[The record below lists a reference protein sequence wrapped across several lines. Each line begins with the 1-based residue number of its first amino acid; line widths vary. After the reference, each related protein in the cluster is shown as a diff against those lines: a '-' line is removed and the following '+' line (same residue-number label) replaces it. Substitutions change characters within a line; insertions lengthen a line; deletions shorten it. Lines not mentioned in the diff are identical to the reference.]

1 MKPTPKSQ
9 QSRDGFALVV
19 TISMMVLLV
28 IVVVATLSLSTIT
41 IRSVDRDSAQAIA
54 RANARLAMMLAIG
67 QLQKEAGPDQRV
79 TGSAEIVEADA
90 NPYWT
95 GVWKVGPK
103 NTNSQPTWLVSGP
116 NPEPGNTLDDANSA
130 VLVKPPSTDK
140 TRKEVRAEYVEVK
153 GKQLDGRYAYWVG
166 DEGTKVRVDVAN
178 PDDKNVTDWERVGR
192 SQSPREP
199 GFAAFDKKHR
209 NMWAGFD
216 SDYAE
221 SVDRRTLVSM
231 GTVALAAKDSGDLQR
246 DEIPRYYFNDL
257 TTGGFGL
264 PVNVRDGGM
273 KKDLS
278 VLLDRSQQQ
287 KSYVADFFGAKPV
300 AIGSGVDGWVA
311 GTTVYSFPG
320 PDRVKFTLS
329 PTVTNSYSNG
339 FVGPNWGILY
349 NYARLWETV
358 QGSTSPMIGLNPRV
372 DSNLRQPNWLPYRE
386 FYKGQGFQED
396 IQHTNS
402 GLNPVMALS
411 QLGFSLK
418 TDVTGS
424 GPPSHPGPVYGVTI
438 MFKPVVGLWNPYNV
452 HIQTAIYQLEWA
464 SGPFIR
470 LSSNIVEPLIMD
482 DINVSPKTL
491 NIALREYW
499 HVSSGDGDNM
509 FPADGNGNGSYFRVQ
524 TPPAT
529 FQPGEFRLFSVVGQ
543 PSTTDVNVMSDQLD
557 RDGGYSIPIMVDRTG
572 ATPVR
577 KGKMRLT
584 YPSGTRLTVEYMTLQ
599 DTSRA
604 VVAMTQARFPNIDL
618 RAASTWYTLKAGLAS
633 NKIETHLNRYTD
645 IWNGGKNGTAAI
657 DIPEPVTKVFDELP
671 SFGVDALT
679 TPQHLATWRFY
690 TRNST
695 EAADSQ
701 GLRGWIDANPRVL
714 SNNFRFDGSKNEPGN
729 LQGWNFSSNLLG
741 GRSTSSMGDGQGG
754 SRGLVAQFDNYSSRF
769 PDSNGGT
776 GGVRWQGLTGPASTS
791 TEGGL
796 PNVVVYDVPQAP
808 LTSVGQFQHANLS
821 RYGFE
826 PGFVVG
832 NSYANTRIPLNNI
845 VKTNFGNM
853 GFNVVDISYEANNKL
868 WDTVFFST
876 LAPDYKGGGNSFD
889 QAFDR
894 NALLLRT
901 KSLPNPRMVYTE
913 LPGDESIDKIIS
925 DAGSNAPQTIATR
938 IMIEG
943 AFNVNSTSKMA
954 WKAILSTMDGSEIPV
969 INRTTPGAAN
979 YAKPEGIRFSRFNHV
994 IDASGYS
1001 GGARKS
1007 AFWQGWREITDD
1019 ELDAL
1024 AEEIVNQVKSRGPF
1038 RSMAEFV
1045 NRDPYSDR
1053 KEHQLKGALQSAIDK
1068 SVNKSIDGSVGL
1080 TAANPQGTNFANN
1093 AVDGENQAAGHA
1105 AYLLQ
1110 GDILQC
1116 LAPIMQVRSDYFRIR
1131 TCGEALDKQGKVL
1144 ARVWS
1149 EAFIQ
1154 RMPDYVDPA
1163 DSPEAPFDKGTVSDP
1178 FAKDELRSEINREFG
1193 RRMKL
1198 ISFRWLN
1205 PSEI

>member
-1 MKPTPKSQ
+1 MKPTSIPRR
-9 QSRDGFALVV
+9 RDGFALVV

-41 IRSVDRDSAQAIA
+41 LRSVDRDSAQSIA
-54 RANARLAMMLAIG
+54 RANARLALMLAIG
-67 QLQKEAGPDQRV
+67 QLQKEAGPDKRV
-79 TGSAEIVEADA
+79 TGTAEIVGADA

-95 GVWKVGPK
+95 GVWKAGVE
-103 NTNSQPTWLVSGP
+103 NANSQPTWLVSGGSP
-116 NPEPGNTLDDANSA
+116 DASNTLDDANSA
-130 VLVKPPSTDK
+130 VLVRPPSNDK
-140 TRKEVRAEYVEVK
+140 TRKEVRAEYVNVE

-166 DEGTKVRVDVAN
+166 DEGTKVRVDIGN
-178 PDDKNVTDWERVGR
+178 PEKVTGYERVGR

-199 GFAAFDKKHR
+199 GFAAFDRQHR

-216 SDYAE
+216 SDYNDA
-221 SVDRRTLVSM
+221 VDRRTLVSM
-231 GTVALAAKDSGDLQR
+231 GTVALAAKDSGDLDR
-246 DEIPRYYFNDL
+246 DEIPKYYFNDL

-278 VLLDRSQQQ
+278 LLLDRSQQD
-287 KSYVADFFGAKPV
+287 KNFVSNFFGGKPTRV
-300 AIGSGVDGWVA
+300 TN
-311 GTTVYSFPG
+311 GTLGHVPGTIVYNFG
-320 PDRVKFTLS
+320 TNPDRVKFSLS
-329 PTVTNSYSNG
+329 PTITNSYTGG

-386 FYKGQGFQED
+386 FYKGQGYEED

-402 GLNPVMALS
+402 GLSPVMAMS

-418 TDVTGS
+418 TDIIGAL
-424 GPPSHPGPVYGVTI
+424 PPPARTPLYGVTI
-438 MFKPVVGLWNPYNV
+438 QYKPLVGLWNPYNV
-452 HIQTAIYQLEWA
+452 HIQSSIYQLEWA

-470 LSSNIVEPLIMD
+470 LKSNVAAPNIDADGV
-482 DINVSPKTL
+482 NVSPSEIT
-491 NIALREYW
+491 IFLREYW
-499 HVSSGDGDNM
+499 HEGGGIFPRDGDG
-509 FPADGNGNGSYFRVQ
+509 GGSYFRVR

-529 FQPGEFRLFSVVGQ
+529 FQPGEFRLFSVAGNPPIQ
-543 PSTTDVNVMSDQLD
+543 NASVMSDQWD
-557 RDGGYSIPIMVDRTG
+557 PDGAYSIPIRVDNPA

-577 KGKMRLT
+577 IGSKRLQ
-584 YPSGTRLTVEYMTLQ
+584 YPSGTRLNIEYMTLQ
-599 DTSRA
+599 DTHKEVAFITASRF
-604 VVAMTQARFPNIDL
+604 QNIDL
-618 RAASTWYTLKAGLAS
+618 RAASTWYTLKAGPS
-633 NKIETHLNRYTD
+633 IETHLNRYTD
-645 IWNGGKNGTAAI
+645 IWNGGKNGTSQLT
-657 DIPEPVTKVFDELP
+657 IPEAVRKISDDLP
-671 SFGVDALT
+671 AFSVDSLT
-679 TPQHLATWRFY
+679 NPQHLATWRFY

-695 EAADSQ
+695 EATGAQ
-701 GLRGWIDANPRVL
+701 GLRGWIDANPRVMT
-714 SNNFRFDGSKNEPGN
+714 NNFRFDGSRNETGN
-729 LQGWNFSSNLLG
+729 MQGWYFSSNLLG
-741 GRSTSSMGDGQGG
+741 GRSSSSMGDGQGG
-754 SRGLVAQFDNYSSRF
+754 SRGLVAQFDDKSSQM
-769 PDSNGGT
+769 PDCEGGT
-776 GGVRWQGLTGPASTS
+776 QGQRWRGLTGPASTS
-791 TEGGL
+791 VEGGI

-808 LTSVGQFQHANLS
+808 LTSIGQFQHANLS

-845 VKTNFGNM
+845 VKTNFGGM

-868 WDTVFFST
+868 WDNLFFST

-889 QAFDR
+889 GAFDR

-938 IMIEG
+938 IMVEG

-969 INRTTPGAAN
+969 INLSSPAAPN
-979 YAKPEGIRFSRFNHV
+979 WVNPQGIRFSRFNHV
-994 IDASGYS
+994 VDPSGYT
-1001 GGARKS
+1001 GGGRKT

-1019 ELDAL
+1019 ELEIL
-1024 AEEIVNQVKSRGPF
+1024 AEEIVKEVKSRGPF

-1045 NRDPYSDR
+1045 NRNPYSDN
-1053 KEHQLKGALQSAIDK
+1053 KEHQLKGALQAAIDK
-1068 SVNKSIDGSVGL
+1068 SVNKSIDNSVGL
-1080 TAANPQGTNFANN
+1080 TASNPQGSNFANG
-1093 AVDGENQAAGHA
+1093 AVTGENQTTGHA
-1105 AYLLQ
+1105 AYLMQ

-1131 TCGEALDKQGKVL
+1131 TCGEALDKTGKVV
-1144 ARVWS
+1144 ARVWC

-1154 RMPDYVDPA
+1154 RMPDYMDPA
-1163 DSPEAPFDKGTVSDP
+1163 DAPEAPFDNPSVSNP
-1178 FAKDELRSEINREFG
+1178 FAKDELRSEINLEFG

-1205 PSEI
+1205 PNEI

>member
-1 MKPTPKSQ
+1 MKPTSNLQ
-9 QSRDGFALVV
+9 RRDGFALVV

-28 IVVVATLSLSTIT
+28 VVVVATLSLSTVT
-41 IRSVDRDSAQAIA
+41 LRSVDRDSAQAIA
-54 RANARLAMMLAIG
+54 RANARMALMLAIG
-67 QLQKEAGPDQRV
+67 HLQKEAGPDQRV
-79 TGSAEIVEADA
+79 TGTAEIIGSEA

-95 GVWKVGPK
+95 GVWRAGIENK
-103 NTNSQPTWLVSGP
+103 NSQPTWLVSGS
-116 NPEPGNTLDDANSA
+116 NPDPENTLDDANSA
-130 VLVKPPSTDK
+130 VLARPPSSEPG
-140 TRKEVRAEYVEVK
+140 RKELRAEYVTVQ

-166 DEGTKVRVDVAN
+166 DEGTKVRIDLGN
-178 PDDKNVTDWERVGR
+178 PEKVTGYERVGR

-199 GFAAFDKKHR
+199 GFAAFDRKHR

-216 SDYAE
+216 SDYND

-231 GTVALAAKDSGDLQR
+231 GTVALAAKDSGDLDR
-246 DEIPRYYFNDL
+246 DEIPKYYFNDL

-278 VLLDRSQQQ
+278 LLLDRSQQNQ
-287 KSYVADFFGAKPV
+287 NFVSDFFGGKPTLV
-300 AIGSGVDGWVA
+300 PNGTLGHVSGTVVYNF
-311 GTTVYSFPG
+311 GTN
-320 PDRVKFTLS
+320 PDRTKFTLS
-329 PTVTNSYSNG
+329 PTITNSYSNG

-402 GLNPVMALS
+402 GLSPVMAMS

-418 TDVTGS
+418 TDIIGS
-424 GPPSHPGPVYGVTI
+424 MPPPARTPVYGVT
-438 MFKPVVGLWNPYNV
+438 MMYKPLVGLWNPYNV
-452 HIQTAIYQLEWA
+452 HIQASIYQLEWA
-464 SGPFIR
+464 SGPFVR
-470 LSSNIVEPLIMD
+470 LKSDVVTPYIDPDGV
-482 DINVSPKTL
+482 NVSPQEIT
-491 NIALREYW
+491 ICLREYW
-499 HVSSGDGDNM
+499 HVQSDGM
-509 FPADGNGNGSYFRVQ
+509 FPIDGNGGGSYFRVR
-524 TPPAT
+524 TPSAT
-529 FQPGEFRLFSVVGQ
+529 FQPGEFRLFSVAGNPPIQ
-543 PSTTDVNVMSDQLD
+543 TSSTLSDQWD
-557 RDGGYSIPIMVDRTG
+557 ADGGYSIPLRIDNPG
-572 ATPVR
+572 SNPVR
-577 KGKMRLT
+577 IHDSKRLQ

-599 DTSRA
+599 DTHPA
-604 VVAMTQARFPNIDL
+604 VVVMTAARFPNIDL
-618 RAASTWYTLKAGLAS
+618 KAASTWYTLKAGP
-633 NKIETHLNRYTD
+633 KIETHLNRYTD
-645 IWNGGKNGTAAI
+645 IWNGGKNGTAQIA
-657 DIPEPVTKVFDELP
+657 IPEPVTKLADDMP
-671 SFGVDALT
+671 SFSVDQLT
-679 TPQHLATWRFY
+679 FPQHIATWRFY

-695 EAADSQ
+695 EAEGSQ
-701 GLRGWIDANPRVL
+701 GLRGWIDANPRVMT
-714 SNNFRFDGSKNEPGN
+714 NNFRFDGSRNEQGN
-729 LQGWNFSSNLLG
+729 MQGWNFSSNLLG
-741 GRSTSSMGDGQGG
+741 GRSSSSMGDGQGG
-754 SRGLVAQFDNYSSRF
+754 SRGLVAQFDQRGGQM
-769 PDSNGGT
+769 PDSEGGRD
-776 GGVRWQGLTGPASTS
+776 GKRWRGLTGPASTS

-808 LTSVGQFQHANLS
+808 LTSIGQFQHANLS

-876 LAPDYKGGGNSFD
+876 LAPDYKGGGSSFD
-889 QAFDR
+889 RAFDR

-925 DAGSNAPQTIATR
+925 DAGDNAPQTISTR

-943 AFNVNSTSKMA
+943 AFNVNSTSKLA

-969 INRTTPGAAN
+969 IDLGAPADPK
-979 YAKPEGIRFSRFNHV
+979 YVDPKGIRFSRFNHV
-994 IDASGYS
+994 VDPSGYT
-1001 GGARKS
+1001 GGARKT

-1019 ELDAL
+1019 ELDLL
-1024 AEEIVNQVKSRGPF
+1024 AEEIVKEVKSRGPF

-1045 NRDPYSDR
+1045 NRNPYSSDR
-1053 KEHQLKGALQSAIDK
+1053 DHQVKGALQAAIDS

-1080 TAANPQGTNFANN
+1080 TAANPQGSNFASN
-1093 AVDGENQAAGHA
+1093 VVTGENQTAGHA
-1105 AYLLQ
+1105 AYLMQ

-1116 LAPIMQVRSDYFRIR
+1116 LAPVMQVRSDYFRIR
-1131 TCGEALDKQGKVL
+1131 TCGEALDKTGKVV
-1144 ARVWS
+1144 ARVWC

-1163 DSPEAPFDKGTVSDP
+1163 DAPEAPFDDPTPSNP
-1178 FAKDELRSEINREFG
+1178 FAKDDLRSDINVEFG
-1193 RRMKL
+1193 RRMKM

-1205 PSEI
+1205 PNEI